1 MTTAGEERSLLAA
14 GDAGDTTLP
23 RHTLVEEFRLSA
35 RESGSR
41 TAVVAPDGE
50 LTFGELETR
59 SNQLARFLSGH
70 GAGPGL
76 TVAVRLDRSVLLP
89 VAILAILKS
98 GAAYL
103 PLDPDYPAGRVEG
116 MLEDA
121 APVRLLT
128 SAAFTGGDSGHAE
141 LATDVPVTVLDA
153 ALMVSCLEGKDGSA
167 LECPAGQQ
175 DLAYV
180 IFTSGS
186 TGRPKGVGVEHLALL
201 NLYTS
206 HRDSIFLP
214 AEERLGRKL
223 RVAHTAGLS
232 FDASWDPILWLIAG
246 HELHLVDNQTRRD
259 PEALSSYLAGTGIDS
274 IETTPSFA
282 KVLLAGGLFD
292 QDSHPSVVAL
302 GGEAVDPPLWSALAE
317 KDGLVAYNFY
327 GPTETTVDSLT
338 AVMQPGTEPTLGD
351 SVANSRH
358 YILDSGLNPVPVNAI
373 GELYVAGINLAR
385 GYLDQ
390 PGLSAERF
398 VADPFV
404 PDGSRMYRTGDVV
417 RRLPDGTLEFRGRM
431 DAQVKIRG
439 FRIELAEIEEVLR
452 GLDGVEHAAVAVTKN
467 RAGYDQL
474 LGYVTAAV
482 PDGAGL
488 DTAEQ
493 DTAELDTAELRQLAR
508 RQLPDYM
515 VPAAVQQI
523 PAIPL
528 TANGKLDTRA
538 LPAPETETAVTAPR
552 NERERIVA
560 EAFQEVLGLDAVGL
574 DDDFFEL
581 GGHSLLATRLVAI
594 LRDRTGVAP
603 ALRTVFEQATV
614 AALAETLELGA
625 GNANPLEPVERP
637 AVVPLSFAQRRLW
650 FLNRFDPGSGAYNI
664 PVVLALKGSL
674 DVAALRGAITQVA
687 GRHESLRTVF
697 PLLDGEPV
705 QQILAERPVELLA
718 VQCTADGLAGALAAE
733 TRRGFDVTRE
743 LPLRAVLFQLAPDHH
758 VLAITLHH
766 IAADGWSLAPLAQD
780 LSLAYN
786 ALAAGADTPLVPL
799 PVQYADYTLWQ
810 RDELG
815 SEDDPA
821 SAISR
826 QLEFWNRELRGA
838 PEELRL
844 PFDFSRGAQGAA
856 EPASSLHLTIRPE
869 TSARL
874 NALAREHNAS
884 LFMVLQAA
892 LAALL
897 TKSGAGEDIPLG
909 TPVAGRTDTQL
920 NELVGF
926 FVNTLV
932 LRTNTS
938 GNPTAAELVESVR
951 YTNLHAYANQDA
963 PFERVVEELNPARSQ
978 HRHPLFQ
985 VMLTLQNTAV
995 AGLAMDGLEATADLS
1010 QEPGGA
1016 KFDLLLDLAE
1026 DDAGEGIRG
1035 SLAYNPALFTRATA
1049 EQLVAGFL
1057 AVAEQFAADPGITL
1071 DRLRIQSPEQHR
1083 LALEQSLRTGDSAP
1097 GAEAPETV
1105 VDAFRATVARTPD
1118 TLALVDAAGREAG
1131 ASFGQLHGRVQALA
1145 KGLLASGVEPG
1156 DRVAVALPR
1165 TADVV
1170 AAALAVLAAGAVYIP
1185 VDLSYPEE
1193 RIRIILEDGAP
1204 AVVIS
1209 GAPAC
1214 RRPRPRGSADAGR
1227 RHAAGS
1233 RCRHF
1238 RRRPGTAPPGRR

>member
-1 MTTAGEERSLLAA
+1 MPDAAAAALQSAAGSAPALVLTTAALYLHRITGERDVSVALPVTARRGKLAKSTPSMLSNIVPIRMAVEPGATVRDTITAMGATLRGAVIHQRGRFEDLNAHSGYRGPSVNILPVLDDISFGPARGTMNILSTGPIDDLSIIIHGLDAGSSAAKVHTAAGKGQATPKPGPRVQFEANAALYSTAQLEEHLDRFVRLLADVATQPESLLAALSVTTAVEERSLLAA
-14 GDAGDTTLP
+14 GDAGGTALP
-23 RHTLVEEFRLSA
+23 RHTIVEEFRLSA
-35 RESGSR
+35 QESGSR

-59 SNQLARFLSGH
+59 SNQLARYLSSH
-70 GAGPGL
+70 GAGPGQ

-128 SAAFTGGDSGHAE
+128 SAAFTGEDSGHAE
-141 LATDVPVTVLDA
+141 IATDVPVTVLDA

-167 LECPAGQQ
+167 LECPPGQQ

-206 HRDSIFLP
+206 HRDSIFGP
-214 AEERLGRKL
+214 AEDRLGRKL

-292 QDSHPSVVAL
+292 QDTHPSVVAL
-302 GGEAVDPPLWSALAE
+302 GGEAVDPPLWNALAE

-338 AVMQPGTEPTLGD
+338 AVMHPGTEPTLGD

-474 LGYVTAAV
+474 LGYVTAAG
-482 PDGAGL
+482 PDG
-488 DTAEQ
+488 
-493 DTAELDTAELRQLAR
+493 AELDTAELRQLPR

-538 LPAPETETAVTAPR
+538 LPAPEKEAAVSAPR

-574 DDDFFEL
+574 DDDFFDL
-581 GGHSLLATRLVAI
+581 GGHSLLATRLVAL

-614 AALAETLELGA
+614 AALAETLELGRRHREPA
-625 GNANPLEPVERP
+625 GAGGTPGRYPALLRP
-637 AVVPLSFAQRRLW
+637 AQALVPEPLRPRVRRLQH
-650 FLNRFDPGSGAYNI
+650 P
-664 PVVLALKGSL
+664 
-674 DVAALRGAITQVA
+674 RGAGTQGRPGRYGAAWCHQSGGGPPRIPADGFPA
-687 GRHESLRTVF
+687 GRRRT
-697 PLLDGEPV
+697 
-705 QQILAERPVELLA
+705 R
-718 VQCTADGLAGALAAE
+718 
-733 TRRGFDVTRE
+733 
-743 LPLRAVLFQLAPDHH
+743 
-758 VLAITLHH
+758 
-766 IAADGWSLAPLAQD
+766 
-780 LSLAYN
+780 
-786 ALAAGADTPLVPL
+786 
-799 PVQYADYTLWQ
+799 
-810 RDELG
+810 
-815 SEDDPA
+815 
-821 SAISR
+821 
-826 QLEFWNRELRGA
+826 
-838 PEELRL
+838 
-844 PFDFSRGAQGAA
+844 
-856 EPASSLHLTIRPE
+856 
-869 TSARL
+869 
-874 NALAREHNAS
+874 
-884 LFMVLQAA
+884 
-892 LAALL
+892 
-897 TKSGAGEDIPLG
+897 
-909 TPVAGRTDTQL
+909 
-920 NELVGF
+920 
-926 FVNTLV
+926 
-932 LRTNTS
+932 
-938 GNPTAAELVESVR
+938 
-951 YTNLHAYANQDA
+951 
-963 PFERVVEELNPARSQ
+963 
-978 HRHPLFQ
+978 
-985 VMLTLQNTAV
+985 
-995 AGLAMDGLEATADLS
+995 
-1010 QEPGGA
+1010 
-1016 KFDLLLDLAE
+1016 
-1026 DDAGEGIRG
+1026 
-1035 SLAYNPALFTRATA
+1035 
-1049 EQLVAGFL
+1049 
-1057 AVAEQFAADPGITL
+1057 AADPV
-1071 DRLRIQSPEQHR
+1071 R
-1083 LALEQSLRTGDSAP
+1083 AP
-1097 GAEAPETV
+1097 GGT
-1105 VDAFRATVARTPD
+1105 
-1118 TLALVDAAGREAG
+1118 AGRPVHRRG
-1131 ASFGQLHGRVQALA
+1131 AA
-1145 KGLLASGVEPG
+1145 
-1156 DRVAVALPR
+1156 
-1165 TADVV
+1165 
-1170 AAALAVLAAGAVYIP
+1170 
-1185 VDLSYPEE
+1185 
-1193 RIRIILEDGAP
+1193 
-1204 AVVIS
+1204 
-1209 GAPAC
+1209 
-1214 RRPRPRGSADAGR
+1214 RRPRG
-1227 RHAAGS
+1227 
-1233 RCRHF
+1233 
-1238 RRRPGTAPPGRR
+1238 

>member
-1 MTTAGEERSLLAA
+1 M
-14 GDAGDTTLP
+14 
-23 RHTLVEEFRLSA
+23 
-35 RESGSR
+35 
-41 TAVVAPDGE
+41 
-50 LTFGELETR
+50 
-59 SNQLARFLSGH
+59 
-70 GAGPGL
+70 
-76 TVAVRLDRSVLLP
+76 
-89 VAILAILKS
+89 
-98 GAAYL
+98 
-103 PLDPDYPAGRVEG
+103 
-116 MLEDA
+116 
-121 APVRLLT
+121 
-128 SAAFTGGDSGHAE
+128 
-141 LATDVPVTVLDA
+141 
-153 ALMVSCLEGKDGSA
+153 
-167 LECPAGQQ
+167 
-175 DLAYV
+175 
-180 IFTSGS
+180 
-186 TGRPKGVGVEHLALL
+186 
-201 NLYTS
+201 
-206 HRDSIFLP
+206 
-214 AEERLGRKL
+214 
-223 RVAHTAGLS
+223 
-232 FDASWDPILWLIAG
+232 
-246 HELHLVDNQTRRD
+246 
-259 PEALSSYLAGTGIDS
+259 
-274 IETTPSFA
+274 
-282 KVLLAGGLFD
+282 
-292 QDSHPSVVAL
+292 
-302 GGEAVDPPLWSALAE
+302 
-317 KDGLVAYNFY
+317 
-327 GPTETTVDSLT
+327 
-338 AVMQPGTEPTLGD
+338 
-351 SVANSRH
+351 
-358 YILDSGLNPVPVNAI
+358 
-373 GELYVAGINLAR
+373 
-385 GYLDQ
+385 
-390 PGLSAERF
+390 
-398 VADPFV
+398 
-404 PDGSRMYRTGDVV
+404 
-417 RRLPDGTLEFRGRM
+417 
-431 DAQVKIRG
+431 
-439 FRIELAEIEEVLR
+439 
-452 GLDGVEHAAVAVTKN
+452 
-467 RAGYDQL
+467 
-474 LGYVTAAV
+474 
-482 PDGAGL
+482 
-488 DTAEQ
+488 
-493 DTAELDTAELRQLAR
+493 
-508 RQLPDYM
+508 
-515 VPAAVQQI
+515 
-523 PAIPL
+523 
-528 TANGKLDTRA
+528 
-538 LPAPETETAVTAPR
+538 
-552 NERERIVA
+552 A
-560 EAFQEVLGLDAVGL
+560 EAFQEVLGLDAVGR

-625 GNANPLEPVERP
+625 GNANPLQPVQRP
-637 AVVPLSFAQRRLW
+637 AVIPLSFAQRRLW

-718 VQCTADGLAGALAAE
+718 IQCTADGLAGALAAE

-780 LSLAYN
+780 LSRAYN

-810 RDELG
+810 RAELG

-826 QLEFWNRELRGA
+826 QLEFWTRELRGA

-844 PFDFSRGAQGAA
+844 PFDFSRGVQGAA
-856 EPASSLHLTIRPE
+856 EPASSLPLTIRPE

-874 NALAREHNAS
+874 NALALEHNAS

-963 PFERVVEELNPARSQ
+963 PFERVVEEINPARSQ

-995 AGLAMDGLEATADLS
+995 AGLSMDGLDATADLS

-1026 DDAGEGIRG
+1026 DDAGQGIHG

-1083 LALEQSLRTGDSAP
+1083 LALEQSRRTGDSAP
-1097 GAEAPETV
+1097 GTEAPETV
-1105 VDAFRATVARTPD
+1105 VDAFRATAARTPD
-1118 TLALVDAAGREAG
+1118 TSALVDAAGTDAG

-1165 TADVV
+1165 TADVA
-1170 AAALAVLAAGAVYIP
+1170 AAALAVLAAGAVYLP

-1209 GAPAC
+1209 GAPAAGDG
-1214 RRPRPRGSADAGR
+1214 RLRGSADPRR

-1233 RCRHF
+1233 GCRHF
-1238 RRRPGTAPPGRR
+1238 RRHPGTAPPGRRRSGLRALHLRFHRTPQGCGRPARRPRQPVPPPPPHPVRAALRGRRCGRHRLRGAHRRPRLRRRLGPDAVADRRRRAPYRGRRGPRRRRVARRLLPQPRHRRAGNDALLRRPAAAKRPARRGTGTAAAPGPRRRGRDPRALDTAG

>member
-1 MTTAGEERSLLAA
+1 M
-14 GDAGDTTLP
+14 
-23 RHTLVEEFRLSA
+23 
-35 RESGSR
+35 
-41 TAVVAPDGE
+41 
-50 LTFGELETR
+50 
-59 SNQLARFLSGH
+59 
-70 GAGPGL
+70 
-76 TVAVRLDRSVLLP
+76 
-89 VAILAILKS
+89 
-98 GAAYL
+98 
-103 PLDPDYPAGRVEG
+103 
-116 MLEDA
+116 
-121 APVRLLT
+121 
-128 SAAFTGGDSGHAE
+128 
-141 LATDVPVTVLDA
+141 
-153 ALMVSCLEGKDGSA
+153 
-167 LECPAGQQ
+167 
-175 DLAYV
+175 
-180 IFTSGS
+180 
-186 TGRPKGVGVEHLALL
+186 
-201 NLYTS
+201 
-206 HRDSIFLP
+206 
-214 AEERLGRKL
+214 
-223 RVAHTAGLS
+223 
-232 FDASWDPILWLIAG
+232 
-246 HELHLVDNQTRRD
+246 DNQTRRD

-474 LGYVTAAV
+474 LGYVTAAG
-482 PDGAGL
+482 PDGAGCRPM
-488 DTAEQ
+488 
-493 DTAELDTAELRQLAR
+493 DTAELDTAELRQQAR
-508 RQLPDYM
+508 RQLPGLHGARRRAADRGH
-515 VPAAVQQI
+515 PADRQRQAGH
-523 PAIPL
+523 P
-528 TANGKLDTRA
+528 RA
-538 LPAPETETAVTAPR
+538 SRAGDGNRRHRAP
-552 NERERIVA
+552 
-560 EAFQEVLGLDAVGL
+560 Q
-574 DDDFFEL
+574 
-581 GGHSLLATRLVAI
+581 
-594 LRDRTGVAP
+594 RTGTDRGRGLQGSPGARRRRDWTTTSSNSAATPCWPPGWWPCCGTGPASRP

-625 GNANPLEPVERP
+625 GNANPLGPVERP
-637 AVVPLSFAQRRLW
+637 AVIPLSFAQRRLW

-664 PVVLALKGSL
+664 PVVLELKGTL
-674 DVAALRGAITQVA
+674 DVAALRGAINQVA
-687 GRHESLRTVF
+687 DRHESLRTVF
-697 PLLDGEPV
+697 PLVDGEPV
-705 QQILAERPVELLA
+705 AADPVRAPGGAAGRPVHRRRRWPAPSRLKPGAASTSPGNCRCAPSCSSWPRTTMCWPLH
-718 VQCTADGLAGALAAE
+718 CTILPRTAGPWPRSRRISHSPTTPWRPARTPRWRRFPCSTPTTRCGSATNWAAR
-733 TRRGFDVTRE
+733 T
-743 LPLRAVLFQLAPDHH
+743 
-758 VLAITLHH
+758 I
-766 IAADGWSLAPLAQD
+766 
-780 LSLAYN
+780 
-786 ALAAGADTPLVPL
+786 
-799 PVQYADYTLWQ
+799 
-810 RDELG
+810 
-815 SEDDPA
+815 PA

-826 QLEFWNRELRGA
+826 QLEFWTRELRGA

-856 EPASSLHLTIRPE
+856 EPASSVPLTISPE

-985 VMLTLQNTAV
+985 VMLTLQNTAA
-995 AGLAMDGLEATADLS
+995 AGLVHGRS
-1010 QEPGGA
+1010 RSHRGPQPGTG
-1016 KFDLLLDLAE
+1016 
-1026 DDAGEGIRG
+1026 RG
-1035 SLAYNPALFTRATA
+1035 QVRP
-1049 EQLVAGFL
+1049 
-1057 AVAEQFAADPGITL
+1057 
-1071 DRLRIQSPEQHR
+1071 
-1083 LALEQSLRTGDSAP
+1083 
-1097 GAEAPETV
+1097 
-1105 VDAFRATVARTPD
+1105 
-1118 TLALVDAAGREAG
+1118 AAG
-1131 ASFGQLHGRVQALA
+1131 
-1145 KGLLASGVEPG
+1145 P
-1156 DRVAVALPR
+1156 
-1165 TADVV
+1165 
-1170 AAALAVLAAGAVYIP
+1170 
-1185 VDLSYPEE
+1185 
-1193 RIRIILEDGAP
+1193 
-1204 AVVIS
+1204 
-1209 GAPAC
+1209 C
-1214 RRPRPRGSADAGR
+1214 
-1227 RHAAGS
+1227 
-1233 RCRHF
+1233 
-1238 RRRPGTAPPGRR
+1238 